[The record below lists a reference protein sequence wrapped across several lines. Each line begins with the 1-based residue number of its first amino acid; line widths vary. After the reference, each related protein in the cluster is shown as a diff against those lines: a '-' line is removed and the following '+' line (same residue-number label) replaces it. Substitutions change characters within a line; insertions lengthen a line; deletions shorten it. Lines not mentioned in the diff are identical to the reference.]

1 MSTKLKAGTSTS
13 GAVLDAD
20 TTGILELQSGS
31 TPTTAV
37 TINASQNVGIGT
49 SSPATKLDVS
59 GAASTNNTSRFVA
72 KFTDTSAVATNNG
85 GGIMFQGIY
94 TGSTAIDCAGIQA
107 AKENATDGN
116 YSYAMT
122 FANRSNGNNLT
133 EKMRIDSSGN
143 VLVGTTSSA
152 ETSGVGIKFLPAAVA
167 GLPELVV
174 VTNYATSSATPIYL
188 YNTNATNNGARFYVK
203 IDGGIGNFSGNNT
216 NLSDERTKT
225 NIELAGSYLDKIC
238 SIPVKLFN
246 YKDEEQDEQR
256 TLGVI
261 AQDVEIIAPELVN
274 NDGFGEIKENE
285 TPLKSIYT
293 TDLMFGLMKAIQEL
307 NAKVD
312 AQATT
317 IAELQARTA

>member
-20 TTGILELQSGS
+20 TTGILELQTGS

-49 SSPATKLDVS
+49 TTASNLLTLGAS
-59 GAASTNNTSRFVA
+59 GGPTQRFTDTTSAVFSLIQVGSNGDFTISADHGNTGASTNILFKS
-72 KFTDTSAVATNNG
+72 DGAT
-85 GGIMFQGIY
+85 
-94 TGSTAIDCAGIQA
+94 
-107 AKENATDGN
+107 E
-116 YSYAMT
+116 
-122 FANRSNGNNLT
+122 R
-133 EKMRIDSSGN
+133 MRIDSSGN